1 MHIWSYQK
9 PKGLHGK
16 RSLRRLKQFPA
27 QVAVSR
33 LIGTT
38 YSFHRWKFGSE
49 FQNPLGWILIP
60 AVGTIYAHSKMST
73 FFCYFFTSYKTWPSL
88 EGLPLLTAEVRA
100 QSWLLQLYPQ
110 KVSLCW
116 AGVPPRM
123 GKNLL
128 KLAGG
133 ISSSEPVISLLILRY
148 TVFHFSI
155 SDTEM
160 LISTCGILYSI
171 KYSVMTNTSFFF
183 LNGNVYPFIF
193 LFFKNKKFY
202 WRKIEPP
209 RTQGKSTKIQ
219 LIQNWKSQLPN
230 VVCDYFSIY

>member
-1 MHIWSYQK
+1 MGLLIHLHSFNATYPGLWALVLLDEDQPVWGRVMLVAVQMWSYQK
-9 PKGLHGK
+9 PKGQHGK
-16 RSLRRLKQFPA
+16 RSLRSLKQFPA

-33 LIGTT
+33 LIGTM
-38 YSFHRWKFGSE
+38 YSFHRWKFRSE
-49 FQNPLGWILIP
+49 FQNPLGWILTP

-73 FFCYFFTSYKTWPSL
+73 FFCYFFPSYKTWPSL

-148 TVFHFSI
+148 TFFHFSI

-171 KYSVMTNTSFFF
+171 KYSVMTNTSFFKKWKCLPIYF
-183 LNGNVYPFIF
+183 SF
-193 LFFKNKKFY
+193 FFK
-202 WRKIEPP
+202 
-209 RTQGKSTKIQ
+209 
-219 LIQNWKSQLPN
+219 
-230 VVCDYFSIY
+230 